1 MSEFILE
8 MKHIH
13 KSYGGI
19 KALKD
24 VSLELRAGEVLC
36 LCGENGAGKSTL
48 MKILAGVETPTE
60 GEIFIGGKPVK
71 INRPIDAFHMGI
83 SMVHQELV
91 QIEEM
96 TVAENIFVGR
106 YKTKAGF
113 VDNKGLR
120 EDTLALMEQLGIFFE
135 PDSLVRQYTVASRQ
149 LIEIAKALS
158 YHCSIIIFDEPTAA
172 LTIEE
177 TEKLYKIIRQ
187 LKERGLAVI
196 LISHRME
203 DIYAV
208 GDRVEVLKDGEN
220 SGTLQVSG
228 SKVDDIVRLMIG
240 RQMTQQFPEKT
251 NRIGEKILEVKG
263 LTNSKITNVSFTLN
277 KGEIL
282 GIGGLVGAGR
292 TELLRAVFGVDDCQ
306 GEIYLKGQK
315 IMNHSPMEGLK
326 KGFALVP
333 EDRKDQGLILNQSI
347 LQNIVL
353 SILKKMSVGGIMN
366 PKKEDSVCKEY
377 IQKLNIR
384 ASGGSMIV
392 RMLSGGN
399 QQKVVL
405 GKCLASKPEILLLDE
420 PTRGVDVGAKAEIYK
435 IINELASEG
444 MSIIVVSSEMTEL
457 LGISDRII
465 VMHEGYLSG
474 ELSMEEANEEAIM
487 KMAISH

>member
-1 MSEFILE
+1 M
-8 MKHIH
+8 
-13 KSYGGI
+13 
-19 KALKD
+19 
-24 VSLELRAGEVLC
+24 
-36 LCGENGAGKSTL
+36 
-48 MKILAGVETPTE
+48 
-60 GEIFIGGKPVK
+60 
-71 INRPIDAFHMGI
+71 
-83 SMVHQELV
+83 
-91 QIEEM
+91 
-96 TVAENIFVGR
+96 
-106 YKTKAGF
+106 
-113 VDNKGLR
+113 
-120 EDTLALMEQLGIFFE
+120 
-135 PDSLVRQYTVASRQ
+135 
-149 LIEIAKALS
+149 IEIAKALS

-326 KGFALVP
+326 K
-333 EDRKDQGLILNQSI
+333 
-347 LQNIVL
+347 
-353 SILKKMSVGGIMN
+353 
-366 PKKEDSVCKEY
+366 DSPWF
-377 IQKLNIR
+377 QKT
-384 ASGGSMIV
+384 A
-392 RMLSGGN
+392 
-399 QQKVVL
+399 K
-405 GKCLASKPEILLLDE
+405 
-420 PTRGVDVGAKAEIYK
+420 TRD
-435 IINELASEG
+435 
-444 MSIIVVSSEMTEL
+444 
-457 LGISDRII
+457 
-465 VMHEGYLSG
+465 
-474 ELSMEEANEEAIM
+474 
-487 KMAISH
+487 